1 MGLAQEKLL
10 ARCIATAQRR
20 LSQVL
25 SDAIDSLPQRAGSA
39 GGYLDSPQGSSS
51 AALVAAQASA
61 WRGEIIET
69 FQHQF
74 AATWCGRN
82 AGTVTS
88 PDSSSRTFGTFDR
101 AVLRLIDKSPS
112 DEDLLIG
119 RLAQSTRNRFDDETC
134 FGLEVRLGNLCNT
147 RRLEGAANPIGPEA
161 VFGALARACATA
173 SSEPELR
180 AVLCQ
185 ALHKPIAAALIDLYK
200 EVNAFLKEHGVLPGL
215 RYGVSNAK
223 DEQRHTPTAEPA
235 NSAIDEAFQV
245 IHRKRATKRNDSD
258 TPALRRLTN
267 ALLDAE
273 RRANQGSVD
282 LAAIAITVLKGP
294 SAAITLGAGL
304 LGDAQSALYRQVI
317 ALPVAAQ
324 VIEALTVS
332 QGTVPTNRQCQPR
345 LMTADELIR
354 PLERVD
360 AIHRHP
366 IDILTSK
373 LVASAFAHIM
383 GDPELPAHL
392 KDELARLQVV
402 TMKAV
407 LLDRTF
413 FARAAHPL
421 RRMMST
427 VAKRSLDPELD
438 TGPDGP
444 FDRIL
449 HNTVEYLLNNF
460 ETDLLIFEIALERFS
475 DEIRQHNLPNAQ
487 VINELAQSLVAG
499 EFIEAAREDAFE
511 QLAIRITQAG
521 RIPHYIHSF
530 LQSVWVGLM
539 ADADVNGLPDE
550 DSYVARLEVAEQLIW
565 SVTPRRPDEMPR
577 LVALLSGLIGA
588 LRRGMRA
595 AGLPGAEE
603 KRFLI
608 ALLATHAR
616 QLQSERLA
624 EDGEFDKLPRR
635 TAGNARDGKHARVPG
650 RTQRAE
656 QVPNTNP
663 ASVIPFT
670 RMKLEEIVEF
680 REPNKVVRRKLVWI
694 SPRKTLYIFC
704 SEQAGQKPMSAA
716 ELADA
721 MQQGLVA
728 CVQHKDTIIER
739 AVAAATGPL
748 KAA

>member
-1 MGLAQEKLL
+1 
-10 ARCIATAQRR
+10 
-20 LSQVL
+20 
-25 SDAIDSLPQRAGSA
+25 
-39 GGYLDSPQGSSS
+39 
-51 AALVAAQASA
+51 
-61 WRGEIIET
+61 
-69 FQHQF
+69 
-74 AATWCGRN
+74 
-82 AGTVTS
+82 
-88 PDSSSRTFGTFDR
+88 
-101 AVLRLIDKSPS
+101 
-112 DEDLLIG
+112 
-119 RLAQSTRNRFDDETC
+119 
-134 FGLEVRLGNLCNT
+134 
-147 RRLEGAANPIGPEA
+147 
-161 VFGALARACATA
+161 
-173 SSEPELR
+173 
-180 AVLCQ
+180 
-185 ALHKPIAAALIDLYK
+185 
-200 EVNAFLKEHGVLPGL
+200 
-215 RYGVSNAK
+215 
-223 DEQRHTPTAEPA
+223 
-235 NSAIDEAFQV
+235 
-245 IHRKRATKRNDSD
+245 
-258 TPALRRLTN
+258 
-267 ALLDAE
+267 
-273 RRANQGSVD
+273 
-282 LAAIAITVLKGP
+282 
-294 SAAITLGAGL
+294 
-304 LGDAQSALYRQVI
+304 
-317 ALPVAAQ
+317 
-324 VIEALTVS
+324 
-332 QGTVPTNRQCQPR
+332 
-345 LMTADELIR
+345 
-354 PLERVD
+354 
-360 AIHRHP
+360 
-366 IDILTSK
+366 
-373 LVASAFAHIM
+373 M
-383 GDPELPAHL
+383 GDPELPAHV

-624 EDGEFDKLPRR
+624 EDGEFDKLPRG
-635 TAGNARDGKHARVPG
+635 TDGNARDGKHART
-650 RTQRAE
+650 RTGKNPARRAGTEHQSGIGDSVHENETRGDCRISRAE
-656 QVPNTNP
+656 QGGPTQT
-663 ASVIPFT
+663 SVDQ
-670 RMKLEEIVEF
+670 
-680 REPNKVVRRKLVWI
+680 
-694 SPRKTLYIFC
+694 SPKDALYILLR
-704 SEQAGQKPMSAA
+704 AG
-716 ELADA
+716 
-721 MQQGLVA
+721 
-728 CVQHKDTIIER
+728 
-739 AVAAATGPL
+739 GPETDVSR
-748 KAA
+748 